1 MADEEKKLFL
11 KIDGRQYGPVSVET
25 VKKWIDESR
34 LGPDDYV
41 RLSTQKVWVHA
52 KNVEHLN
59 SIFHMSKTK
68 ARTEAFT
75 SWIDA
80 VGSGSATILTYE
92 GQKAERER
100 ILSEQRRLEAERLE
114 LEDLAK
120 QAEMTK
126 EQAAALDLQR
136 ADLDRRAKELEAES
150 DEIMNM
156 ERAVKKRRKR
166 QTTLVVVIIAIVAIG
181 GTWLT
186 IDLISKTTKTE
197 ELSAELRER
206 IKGIDD
212 RLAAIDSRL
221 TQIDK
226 AIAQASA
233 AGNVGL
239 VVSLEAERS
248 QLEEQRTELKVE
260 REKQLHAETP
270 EVDTGGPQV
279 QGRTG
284 KIGVAGPVQITG
296 EGAADPGRSQ
306 TEIRAAVS
314 SALGQARQKYNE
326 LLKTNPNASGSISI
340 IFGIQPDG
348 SVENATFSNSTLPD
362 ANLIGPILSGIR
374 GLSFS
379 AIEGGSVRVTYPLS
393 LTPQ

>member
-11 KIDGRQYGPVSVET
+11 KIDGRQYGPVSVKM
-25 VKKWIDESR
+25 VKKWIDENR
-34 LGPDDYV
+34 MGPDDYV
-41 RLSTQKVWVHA
+41 RLTNQKVWVQA

-59 SIFHMSKTK
+59 ALFHKSKTK

-75 SWIDA
+75 NWIDA

-114 LEDLAK
+114 LEELAK

-126 EQAAALDLQR
+126 EQAAELEAQR
-136 ADLDRRAKELEAES
+136 ANLEKQAKELEAEA

-166 QTTLVVVIIAIVAIG
+166 QTILVVVIIAVVVAG

-186 IDLISKTTKTE
+186 IELVGERTALE
-197 ELSAELRER
+197 EQRAELEER
-206 IKGIDD
+206 IKEIDD

-221 TQIDK
+221 EQIDE
-226 AIAQASA
+226 AVAQARA
-233 AGNVGL
+233 AGNVEL
-239 VVSLEAERS
+239 VAALEAERT
-248 QLEEQRTELKVE
+248 QLQEQRTELKVE
-260 REKQLHAETP
+260 REHLHAEAP
-270 EVDTGGPQV
+270 DVNSGGPQI

-296 EGAADPGRSQ
+296 EGAGDPGRSQ

-314 SALGQARQKYNE
+314 SALGPARQQYNE
-326 LLKTNPNASGSISI
+326 LLKTNPDASGSISI

-362 ANLIGPILSGIR
+362 TGLIGPILSGIR
-374 GLSFS
+374 GLRFS